1 MMGMGLTS
9 ENDSSLRTDAAKLFY
24 CAEMPSYDAL
34 GVSRQLWRKRRDLRQ
49 GEAAGE
55 RVR

>member
-24 CAEMPSYDAL
+24 CAEMLSYDAL
-34 GVSRQLWRKRRDLRQ
+34 GGSRQLWRKRRDLRQ

-55 RVR
+55 RAR

>member
-24 CAEMPSYDAL
+24 CAEMLSYDAL
-34 GVSRQLWRKRRDLRQ
+34 GVPGSCGGK
-49 GEAAGE
+49 GGT
-55 RVR
+55 